1 MITQNKK
8 GTIIVI
14 LKKKKGEIKIIK
26 LFPKTSENTLKNLN
40 KSLLL

>member
-1 MITQNKK
+1 MITQKKK

-14 LKKKKGEIKIIK
+14 LKKGEIIIIK
-26 LFPKTSENTLKNLN
+26 LIPKTSENTLKNLN